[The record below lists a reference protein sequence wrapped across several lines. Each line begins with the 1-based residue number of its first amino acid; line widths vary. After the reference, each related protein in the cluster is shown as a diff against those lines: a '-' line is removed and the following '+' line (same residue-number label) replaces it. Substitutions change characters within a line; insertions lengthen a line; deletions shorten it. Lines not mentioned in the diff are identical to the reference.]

1 MESDALTSPR
11 ARNSVEPNVDD
22 MAQQHFMAADRMLQ
36 SLALD
41 YQRVVNHD
49 SKKCMEED
57 PEEEETDSSAYM
69 PLINEEA
76 LEDMN
81 DDVDL
86 EQDELN
92 NDRFLQLSGLDI
104 PKRPISPL
112 CQHKKDVIQQV
123 MKSIPVC
130 DAATKGKPMPAW
142 MNAVTDEQFESMLEK
157 LTR

>member
-22 MAQQHFMAADRMLQ
+22 MAQQHLMAADRMLH
-36 SLALD
+36 SLELD

-49 SKKCMEED
+49 PKDCT
-57 PEEEETDSSAYM
+57 EEETDSSAYM

-86 EQDELN
+86 EQDEWN

-130 DAATKGKPMPAW
+130 DASTKGKPMPTW